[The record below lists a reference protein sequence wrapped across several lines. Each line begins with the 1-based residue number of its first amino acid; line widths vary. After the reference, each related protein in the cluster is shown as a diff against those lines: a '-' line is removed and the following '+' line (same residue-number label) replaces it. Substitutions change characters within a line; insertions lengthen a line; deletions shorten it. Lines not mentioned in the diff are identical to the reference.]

1 MCIRDSGVTQY
12 TSNLFYYYQSGAINE
27 SLSDVFGEFIDQT
40 NGHGNDAPSVKWLLG
55 EDVAGLGAI
64 RDMKNPSSF
73 GQPDR
78 MTSPYYYTGSGD
90 SGGVHTNS
98 GVNN

>member
-1 MCIRDSGVTQY
+1 MTQY

-40 NGHGNDAPSVKWLLG
+40 NGAATTRPACKWLLG

-64 RDMKNPSSF
+64 RNMAESAGLSATPT
-73 GQPDR
+73 R
-78 MTSPYYYTGSGD
+78 
-90 SGGVHTNS
+90 
-98 GVNN
+98 